1 MKKLGKIATEP
12 EYIDWLTE
20 VDRVGGEFAW
30 IRKTKNFPKNATGKE
45 RTVDEIN
52 KSVLNSFRVTVI
64 FLTAKKSKLSP
75 YTPKWNRLSLKCS
88 YHNSFLN

>member
-20 VDRVGGEFAW
+20 VDKVGGEFAW

-64 FLTAKKSKLSP
+64 FLAAKNVKSQSLSSKMESIVP
-75 YTPKWNRLSLKCS
+75 QV
-88 YHNSFLN
+88 FF

>member
-20 VDRVGGEFAW
+20 VDKVGGEFAW

-64 FLTAKKSKLSP
+64 FLAAKNVKSQSLSSKMESIVP
-75 YTPKWNRLSLKCS
+75 QV
-88 YHNSFLN
+88 FL